1 MGQAV
6 SCPAVVPVPPEPLR
20 PNIIGTWAYDT
31 VGTRMVRILCVVIA
45 TFAADQE
52 SLAKEVGAFGRE
64 SMELIQSD
72 LEALLESLTSNGFL
86 TRLTGEADDVPSW
99 NAVLD
104 AACVDG
110 VLPRWHDGDWLY
122 VECFMYRKLYDILDS
137 SGVIRDYDYF
147 HPAKKESFEQS
158 VAVARDLAAS
168 LLETVSGV
176 AKLSKSQLRVSFME
190 FLLISLWGNKCD
202 LTMGGMSMKTSPLAQ
217 LSELAKYLLS
227 DRHKDIFAYL
237 HKLQQSGK
245 VTRIDFICDNAGFEL
260 FSDLCL
266 ADFLSASGLAQ
277 RITFHVKAFPWF
289 VSDTT
294 RCDVSWLLERLKG
307 DAESGPLQELAA
319 RWRKQLATGHWEMA
333 ESPFW
338 QSPFPFRMMRQ
349 ECPPLYWRLQGADLL
364 LSKGDLNYRKLI
376 GNRPWPVNTP
386 LCRAAEGFSPAPLAA
401 LRVLKAD
408 CVAGIDIKRAKQ
420 AAELDPKWMTSGS
433 FAVIQF
439 CRHAT
444 VLDKI

>member
-20 PNIIGTWAYDT
+20 PNIIGSWAYDT

-64 SMELIQSD
+64 SMEMIQSD

-86 TRLTGEADDVPSW
+86 TRLTGEAEDVPSW

-104 AACVDG
+104 SACVDG

-176 AKLSKSQLRVSFME
+176 AKLSKSQLRVPFME

-294 RCDVSWLLERLKG
+294 RW
-307 DAESGPLQELAA
+307 
-319 RWRKQLATGHWEMA
+319 
-333 ESPFW
+333 
-338 QSPFPFRMMRQ
+338 
-349 ECPPLYWRLQGADLL
+349 
-364 LSKGDLNYRKLI
+364 
-376 GNRPWPVNTP
+376 
-386 LCRAAEGFSPAPLAA
+386 
-401 LRVLKAD
+401 
-408 CVAGIDIKRAKQ
+408 
-420 AAELDPKWMTSGS
+420 
-433 FAVIQF
+433 
-439 CRHAT
+439 
-444 VLDKI
+444 